1 MSIYYFL
8 TLSSTNTLP
17 SGKATLISTWT
28 LLANSSNRRILI
40 ASYTFSR
47 TLIQD
52 GLVVRHVNDDE
63 PICAELVIRGPEA
76 TRARRPWAPPA
87 LAAVVAT
94 VPPLDDDE
102 SEEIEEAISAAR
114 TAGSSDFHREETSS
128 GMTTALSSAMIII
141 LLSEV
146 EVCEMAGETGAEI
159 STNVVAQNNALLQSA
174 SES

>member
-17 SGKATLISTWT
+17 SGKATLIPTWT
-28 LLANSSNRRILI
+28 LLANSSNRRVLI

-87 LAAVVAT
+87 PAPAVVA

-102 SEEIEEAISAAR
+102 TEEVEEEAISAAR

-128 GMTTALSSAMIII
+128 GMTTALSSAMIFI
-141 LLSEV
+141 ERRDG
-146 EVCEMAGETGAEI
+146 AGD
-159 STNVVAQNNALLQSA
+159 VRWRV
-174 SES
+174 